1 MRSVLP
7 ARTVAPMVAETVGEL
22 ETEHLGVE
30 PDGVIHVRHVDGG
43 VSPADHGDNPPDR
56 RIISQDVRSA
66 KIQLW
71 GHFAVNRDR
80 AEPLSVQIVRQL
92 EEAILN
98 GRVTGR
104 TRLPSTRS
112 LARTLG
118 VSRNTVLTAY
128 DELASRGFLR
138 SRRNAGIYVFAP
150 TAPSGFA
157 MRSVMR
163 DAQYPSCTLVTRDQ
177 DGNPITIAY

>member
-1 MRSVLP
+1 M
-7 ARTVAPMVAETVGEL
+7 
-22 ETEHLGVE
+22 
-30 PDGVIHVRHVDGG
+30 
-43 VSPADHGDNPPDR
+43 
-56 RIISQDVRSA
+56 RSA

-71 GHFAVNRDR
+71 GQFAVNRDR

-98 GRVTGR
+98 GRVAGG

-128 DELASRGFLR
+128 DELAARRFLR
-138 SRRNAGIYVFAP
+138 SRRNVGIYVFAP
-150 TAPSGFA
+150 ATASGFD

-163 DAQYPSCTLVTRDQ
+163 DAQYPFCTIVTRDL